1 MHTIQIQKTIPV
13 TNGGDTTTVKTNY
26 CGHLTYTIGYA
37 PINVKPQRGGGI
49 YGGFDRSLSPHP
61 REFDPYFRPEGG
73 DI

>member
-1 MHTIQIQKTIPV
+1 MYKL
-13 TNGGDTTTVKTNY
+13 D
-26 CGHLTYTIGYA
+26 YA
-37 PINVKPQRGGGI
+37 PINVKPQRGGGWGI